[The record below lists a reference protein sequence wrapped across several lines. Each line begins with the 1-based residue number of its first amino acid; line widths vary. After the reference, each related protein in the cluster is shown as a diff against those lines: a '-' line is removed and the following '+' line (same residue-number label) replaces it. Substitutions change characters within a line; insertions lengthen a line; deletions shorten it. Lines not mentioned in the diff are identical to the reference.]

1 MVLSRYL
8 ISLLIIVFCAA
19 APIRDVQAQGTTDD
33 QLAAYYF
40 REGAFDKAAI
50 YYERLYDR
58 TQSDDNYNYY
68 LKCLLA
74 LREFKA
80 AERLAEKQAKAN
92 PTTMRYRVDVG
103 SVLSKAGEEDKAQKE
118 YSKIIKELDRAS
130 VSQILDLGKSFTE
143 IDENDLAL
151 EVYLKG
157 RKEIGKAYPF
167 NFQIAQ
173 ILGQQGN
180 IEGMINEYLDVLEIS
195 NGYIQSVQNTLNR
208 VIGFDEENRYNTILQ
223 EQLMLRIQKKP
234 DADIYAQMLIWVLM
248 QQNKYDAAMVQVKA
262 LDKRNKEDGQRVIAL
277 AKTALNNYKYDVA
290 IDGYKYIKA
299 KGASNYYYIESSI
312 ALLDA
317 MKLKV
322 INSAYTET
330 SIDQLVTEYENAL
343 IEFGK
348 SPATAQMIVDFA
360 QIKAFYQSRFKNAA
374 IGEAID
380 LLESGLN
387 IPGLD
392 DRQVAQLKMELA
404 DIYVLTGLIWDASL
418 LYGQV
423 EKKFKYDELGFE
435 AKLKNAKVFYYSG
448 DFGWS
453 EAQLDVLKGSTSK
466 LISNDAMELSVFIT
480 DNTGLDTTT
489 EALSIFS
496 KSELMLAQHKYDSAL
511 FMLDLIERNFPGH
524 ELADNILF
532 QKAAIANEQ
541 GDYVLAAESYMAVY
555 NTFPSDILADNALIE
570 AGRIYESALKDK
582 GKAMSIYETIL
593 TEFPSSL
600 FVVEARKRYRS
611 LRGDTVQ

>member
-1 MVLSRYL
+1 MVLSRFL
-8 ISLLIIVFCAA
+8 GSLLVFLLCAVSFGGA
-19 APIRDVQAQGTTDD
+19 QAQGTTDD

-40 REGAFDKAAI
+40 REGAFDKAVI

-58 TQSDDNYNYY
+58 TNSDDNYNYY

-74 LREFKA
+74 LKEYKA
-80 AERLAEKQAKAN
+80 AEKLAEKQAKSH
-92 PTTMRYRVDVG
+92 PSTMRYRVDVG
-103 SVLSKAGEEDKAQKE
+103 SVLSKAGEEEKAKKE
-118 YSKIIKELDRAS
+118 FSKIIKDLDRAS
-130 VSQILDLGKSFTE
+130 VSQILDLGKSFAE

-151 EVYLKG
+151 EVYYKG
-157 RKEIGKAYPF
+157 RKQVGKAYPF

-180 IEGMINEYLDVLEIS
+180 IDGMISEYLDVLEIS

-208 VIGFDEENRYNTILQ
+208 VIGFSEESKYNTVLQ
-223 EQLMLRIQKKP
+223 EQLMSRIQKNP
-234 DADIYAQMLIWVLM
+234 SSDIYTQMLIWVLM
-248 QQNKYDAAMVQVKA
+248 QQNKYEAAMIQVKA
-262 LDKRNKEDGQRVIAL
+262 LDKRNKEDGQRVISL

-290 IDGYKYIKA
+290 IDGYNYMKS
-299 KGASNYYYIESSI
+299 KGSSNYYYVESSI

-322 INSAYTET
+322 VNSAYSET
-330 SIDQLVTEYENAL
+330 SIDQLILANQKAL
-343 IEFGK
+343 DEFGK
-348 SPATAQMIVDFA
+348 TASTSQLIVDFA
-360 QIKAFYQSRFKNAA
+360 HVKAFYQSRYNNNSVV
-374 IGEAID
+374 EAIN
-380 LLESGLN
+380 LLQNGLK

-392 DRQVAQLKMELA
+392 ERQTALLKMELA

-423 EKKFKYDELGFE
+423 EKRFKYDEIGFE

-466 LISNDAMELSVFIT
+466 LISNDAMELSVFIS

-489 EALSIFS
+489 EALSVFS

-511 FMLDLIERNFPGH
+511 FMLELIEKNFPGH
-524 ELADNILF
+524 ELSDNILF
-532 QKAAIANEQ
+532 QKATIAHER
-541 GDYVLAAESYMAVY
+541 GDYLLAAENYMAVY
-555 NTFPSDILADNALIE
+555 ESFSNDILADNALIE
-570 AGRIYESALKDK
+570 AGRIYEKALQDTE
-582 GKAMSIYETIL
+582 KAMSIYETIL
-593 TEFPSSL
+593 TEYPSSL
-600 FVVEARKRYRS
+600 FVVEARKRFRS
-611 LRGDTVQ
+611 LRGDSVQ

>member
-1 MVLSRYL
+1 MVLSRFL
-8 ISLLIIVFCAA
+8 GSLLVFLLCAVSFGGA
-19 APIRDVQAQGTTDD
+19 QAQGTTDD

-40 REGAFDKAAI
+40 REGAFDKAVI

-58 TQSDDNYNYY
+58 TNSDDNYNYY

-74 LREFKA
+74 LKEYKA
-80 AERLAEKQAKAN
+80 AEKLAEKQAKSH
-92 PTTMRYRVDVG
+92 PSTMRYRVDVG
-103 SVLSKAGEEDKAQKE
+103 SVLSKAGEEEKAKKE
-118 YSKIIKELDRAS
+118 FSKIIKDLDRAS
-130 VSQILDLGKSFTE
+130 VSQILDLGKSFAE

-151 EVYLKG
+151 EVYYKG
-157 RKEIGKAYPF
+157 RKQVGKAYPF

-180 IEGMINEYLDVLEIS
+180 IDGMISEYLDVLEIS

-208 VIGFDEENRYNTILQ
+208 VIGFSEESKYNTVLQ
-223 EQLMLRIQKKP
+223 EQLMSRIQKNP
-234 DADIYAQMLIWVLM
+234 SSDIYTQMLIWVLM
-248 QQNKYDAAMVQVKA
+248 QQNKYEAAMIQVKA
-262 LDKRNKEDGQRVIAL
+262 LDKRNKEDGQRVISL

-290 IDGYKYIKA
+290 IDGYNYMKS
-299 KGASNYYYIESSI
+299 KGSSNYYYVESSI

-322 INSAYTET
+322 VNSAYSET
-330 SIDQLVTEYENAL
+330 SIDQLILAYQKAL
-343 IEFGK
+343 DEFGK
-348 SPATAQMIVDFA
+348 TASTSQLIVDFA
-360 QIKAFYQSRFKNAA
+360 HVKAFYQSRYNNNSVV
-374 IGEAID
+374 EAIN
-380 LLESGLN
+380 LLQNGLK

-392 DRQVAQLKMELA
+392 ERQTALLKMELA

-423 EKKFKYDELGFE
+423 EKRFKYDEIGFE

-466 LISNDAMELSVFIT
+466 LISNDAMELSVFIS

-489 EALSIFS
+489 EALSVFS

-511 FMLDLIERNFPGH
+511 FMLELIEKNFPGH
-524 ELADNILF
+524 ELSDNILF
-532 QKAAIANEQ
+532 QKATIAHER
-541 GDYVLAAESYMAVY
+541 GDYLLAAENYMAVY
-555 NTFPSDILADNALIE
+555 ESFSNDILADNALIE
-570 AGRIYESALKDK
+570 AGRIYEKALQDTE
-582 GKAMSIYETIL
+582 KAMSIYETIL
-593 TEFPSSL
+593 TEYPSSL
-600 FVVEARKRYRS
+600 FVVEARKRFRS
-611 LRGDTVQ
+611 LRGDSVQ